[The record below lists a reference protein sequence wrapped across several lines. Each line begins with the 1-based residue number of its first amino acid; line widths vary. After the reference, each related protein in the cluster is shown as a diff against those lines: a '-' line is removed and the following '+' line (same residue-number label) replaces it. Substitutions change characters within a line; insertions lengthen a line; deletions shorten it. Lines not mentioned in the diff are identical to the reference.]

1 MKNNI
6 ATIIKTLSLIAIV
19 ASPAANA
26 TFYGGGS
33 NHSGKWGGSSGGKR
47 RPSKPQPRPGS
58 QGPQGP
64 QGEQGSQGE
73 QGPAGPEGSAGI
85 ANVREGTATCSYT
98 WMAKYELG
106 STNGPDGTNN
116 KFCTLSCQDNEVLV
130 GGGCSVVPVDGG
142 TGALTTNTSTN
153 QNGWKCDIVSLN
165 TADGEAD
172 YKVTVSTLCAE

>member
-6 ATIIKTLSLIAIV
+6 ATIVKTLSLIAIV

-33 NHSGKWGGSSGGKR
+33 NHGGKWGGSGGKW

-64 QGEQGSQGE
+64 QGPQGE
-73 QGPAGPEGSAGI
+73 KGPEGPAGI
-85 ANVREGTATCSYT
+85 ANVRQGTATCSYT

-142 TGALTTNTSTN
+142 SAAISTNAPN
-153 QNGWKCDIVSLN
+153 QNGWQCDILSVN

>member
-6 ATIIKTLSLIAIV
+6 ATLIKTLSLIAIV

-26 TFYGGGS
+26 TFYGGSGGGS
-33 NHSGKWGGSSGGKR
+33 WGGHNNGGGSYGGGH
-47 RPSKPQPRPGS
+47 SKPGR
-58 QGPQGP
+58 GPQGP
-64 QGEQGSQGE
+64 QGEK
-73 QGPAGPEGSAGI
+73 GPAGPAGI

-98 WMAKYELG
+98 WMTKYELG